1 VLEARDEQQL
11 SSRGAFLVPVPML
24 RGGSET
30 MHHVAGKLTILTLC
44 LGLVPGCE
52 LPATG
57 DDGLITLESGGPPDE
72 PPIFLDQGWDDAT
85 RAAFYQTTQGSRML
99 PYEWFLHLEQANS
112 RQAFRANS
120 NMRRMGF
127 LVDPATA
134 ANPDRLPIGF
144 AKDVHPERGAAL
156 GLTCAACHTGEL
168 KYAGQRIRIDGG
180 QSMGDLEQFQDGLLA
195 SLQATLADS
204 GKFQRFGDNILGSDA
219 DASARAALRAEVE
232 QVRDWWVG
240 RVTRSRGLSPHG
252 PSRTD
257 AFTIIGNEVVCALF
271 ENPANCRP
279 GVAPTQF
286 PHLWDTSDFDWVQ
299 YNSSVHS
306 PLGRNVGQVT
316 GVFAE
321 ASFDQF
327 GLNSSADIHNLV
339 ALENMIAQ
347 LRSPAWP
354 EDLLGA
360 IDHDLAAQGS
370 AIYAAACASCH
381 TLDPQPRTDPNAFGM
396 TFAKVNFNTPLI
408 FPDGTLIPPELGGL
422 GTDPL
427 AALSFATRVADPG
440 PFTQAAAELGVIEPD
455 GTVRVATLLN
465 MSGTMIIQRFF
476 AFSGLSDLEK
486 LAYLGF
492 REALRPS
499 IAQLTTYKARPLNG
513 IAFTAPFLHNGSV
526 PSIYELLLPPSQ
538 RTKQFHVGNLEF
550 DPVHLGYSTEPQAH
564 TVLLDTTLLGNSNSG
579 HYYGTN
585 LSHDERMAL
594 IEYIKTL

>member
-1 VLEARDEQQL
+1 
-11 SSRGAFLVPVPML
+11 
-24 RGGSET
+24 
-30 MHHVAGKLTILTLC
+30 MHHVAGKLTVLTLC
-44 LGLVPGCE
+44 LGLLPGCE
-52 LPATG
+52 LQATG
-57 DDGLITLESGGPPDE
+57 DDGLITLEQGGPPDE

-99 PYEWFLHLEQANS
+99 PYEWFLHLEQADS

-127 LVDPATA
+127 LVDPVTD
-134 ANPDRLPIGF
+134 ANPDRLPVGF
-144 AKDVHPERGAAL
+144 AKDVHPERGASL

-168 KYAGQRIRIDGG
+168 EYAGQRIRIDGG

-204 GKFQRFGDNILGSDA
+204 GKFKRFGDNILGSGA
-219 DASARAALRAEVE
+219 SASARAALRAEVE

-257 AFTIIGNEVVCALF
+257 AFTIIGNEVVCALIQ
-271 ENPANCRP
+271 NPANCRP
-279 GVAPTQF
+279 AVAPTQF

-321 ASFDQF
+321 AFFDAG
-327 GLNSSADIHNLV
+327 GLNSSADIDNLV
-339 ALENMIAQ
+339 ALEDMISQ

-354 EDLLGA
+354 EDLLGP
-360 IDHDLAAQGS
+360 IDQELAAQGS
-370 AIYAAACASCH
+370 AIYASACASCH
-381 TLDPQPRTDPNAFGM
+381 TLDPQPRTDPNAFGV
-396 TFAKVNFNTPLI
+396 TFAKVNFATPLI
-408 FPDGTLIPPELGGL
+408 FPDGSLIPPELGGL

-427 AALSFATRVADPG
+427 AALSFATRRADAG
-440 PFTQAAAELGVIEPD
+440 PFADEAAARGILAED
-455 GTVRVATLLN
+455 GTAPVAGLLSI
-465 MSGTMIIQRFF
+465 SGGAIIQRFF
-476 AFSGLSDLEK
+476 LENGFFHEDPF
-486 LAYLGF
+486 LRLYPYLGF
-492 REALRPS
+492 RESLSPS

-513 IAFTAPFLHNGSV
+513 IAFTAPYLHNGSV
-526 PSIYELLLPPSQ
+526 PSMYELLLPPSQ

-550 DPVHLGYSTEPQAH
+550 DPVHLGFSTTPQAH
-564 TVLLDTTLLGNSNSG
+564 TVLLDTTLLGNSNAG
-579 HYYGTN
+579 HYYGTD